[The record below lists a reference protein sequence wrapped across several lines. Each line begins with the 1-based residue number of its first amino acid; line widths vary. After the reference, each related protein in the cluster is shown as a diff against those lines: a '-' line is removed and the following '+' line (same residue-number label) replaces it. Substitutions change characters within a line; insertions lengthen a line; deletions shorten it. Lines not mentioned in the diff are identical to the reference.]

1 MNRDKDMLRT
11 GASLKGR
18 AAPRLWTA
26 PSVIRLS
33 AGAAEVGTRA
43 TVDGPLSSLS

>member
-1 MNRDKDMLRT
+1 MNRDKDMH
-11 GASLKGR
+11 R
-18 AAPRLWTA
+18 ANDSRENRARSRVWAA

-33 AGAAEVGTRA
+33 AGAAEVGTRS

>member
-1 MNRDKDMLRT
+1 MNRNKDMLRT
-11 GASLKGR
+11 SDSLESR
-18 AAPRLWTA
+18 VAPRLWTA

-33 AGAAEVGTRA
+33 AGAAEVGTRS